1 MVEKSWA
8 IGVDLGGTK
17 THVARVS
24 AAGDILEEQQFA
36 TEARR
41 SPAEIT
47 AQIAK
52 TVRALD
58 KDGTAPVGVGVAGQ
72 VDGKTGAVIFGP
84 NLKWSD
90 VPLQSD
96 LSKALHQNV
105 AVLNDVRAHTWGEW
119 LHGAGKGCNDFVCLF
134 IGTGIGGGVVS
145 GGHMVHGAH
154 NAAGE
159 LGHMIVNPIGPRCG
173 CGNNGCLEA
182 WASGANLAAQA
193 RQAIVQVPNLG
204 RALLKLADGHPE
216 NITTKT
222 IAQAYSE
229 GDPLAEKL
237 LQGAVDALVLGG
249 ISIVH
254 AFNPKRLI
262 LGGGVIKGL
271 PHIIPQVERGI
282 RKSALHAASEHLEV
296 VEATLKNDAAVIGAA
311 AFARMNAA
319 QPGSTSTF

>member
-1 MVEKSWA
+1 MSEKSWA

-17 THVARVS
+17 THVARVN

-36 TEARR
+36 TEARL
-41 SPAEIT
+41 SPSEIA

-52 TVRALD
+52 AIRALD

-84 NLKWSD
+84 NLKWYD

-96 LSKALHQNV
+96 LRNALHQNV
-105 AVLNDVRAHTWGEW
+105 AVINDVRAHTWGEW
-119 LHGAGKGCNDFVCLF
+119 LHGGGKGCNDFVCLF

-145 GGHMVHGAH
+145 GGRMIQGA
-154 NAAGE
+154 NNTAGE
-159 LGHMIVNPIGPRCG
+159 LGHMIVNPSGPRCG

-193 RQAIVQVPNLG
+193 RQAVVQSPTRG
-204 RALLKLADGHPE
+204 RTLLKLADGHPE

-229 GDPLAEKL
+229 GDALAEEL
-237 LQGAVDALVLGG
+237 IQGAIDALVLGG
-249 ISIVH
+249 ITIVH

-262 LGGGVIKGL
+262 LGGGVINGL

-311 AFARMNAA
+311 AYARL
-319 QPGSTSTF
+319 SLDK